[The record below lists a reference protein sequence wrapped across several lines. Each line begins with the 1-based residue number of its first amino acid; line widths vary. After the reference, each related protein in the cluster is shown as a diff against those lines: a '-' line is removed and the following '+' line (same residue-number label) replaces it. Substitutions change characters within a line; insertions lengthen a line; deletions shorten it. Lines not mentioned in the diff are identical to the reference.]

1 MNLTEWLGKDNSIGQ
16 DIWIKK
22 YQKNNETLDEWFERI
37 SNGNNEL
44 KQLLIDKKFLFG
56 GRILSNR
63 GLEKQGKKIT
73 FSNCYV
79 LAPPEDNLESIFQC
93 ASDVARTFSYG
104 GGVGVDLSKL
114 SPRGATIHNAA
125 KSTTGAVS
133 FMDLYSLVSE
143 LIGSEG
149 RRGALMLSLDCT
161 HPDLEE
167 FIEVKNDPDK
177 VTKANI
183 SVRITDDFMEA
194 VKSNSDFKLSFYRE
208 ESDEKIE
215 KIVNARDILYQLAE
229 MNWEMGEPGVL
240 FWNRISDYN
249 LLNEF
254 DDFEYSGVNP
264 CLSGDTII
272 KTTKGSFPIKDL
284 VGSKPV
290 CYCMD
295 EEGDLVVSSAVKVFL
310 TKKNAEVVE
319 IKTKTTSLVCT
330 PDHRIFTLN
339 RGWVEAE
346 QLTKGDKLKGIN
358 TKTYKEFGKPNEYLV
373 ESVKKLDK
381 TIDVYDIEMDTN
393 HNFLAN
399 NIIVHNCAEES
410 LPAGGSCLLG
420 SINLSEFV
428 RDGKFDFEDLK
439 KTVAIAVT
447 GLNDVLDEGIELHP
461 LKIQRDTVKDWKQV
475 GLGIM
480 GLADMLIKLKIRY
493 GSDEAIKLC
502 DKIGNLIAT
511 ESIKQSSILAL
522 DREPFGKC
530 DNEKLIKS
538 SFFKSHP
545 VDVVKH
551 TGLRNS
557 QLLTCAPT
565 GTLSTLL
572 GISGGLE
579 PIFDLSYTR
588 KTESLHGEDRYYKIY
603 TPIVDNFMKENN
615 IEDESLL
622 PDYFITSKTL
632 NYEDRIKMQQ
642 IWQNHIDA
650 SISSTVNLPETAT
663 VDDVFNIYVKAHE
676 AGLKGITVF
685 RDGCKRTGILT
696 SNDSKEQ
703 LRDVPTNAIGKKRKL
718 ITGCGSLHIIS
729 FYHPETGDLLETYL
743 NKGSTGGCN
752 NFMIGLSRMLS
763 LAARSGAS
771 IEDIVDQLKS
781 TGTCSSYAV
790 RRATKKDT
798 SQGSCCPMAIANA
811 LIDMHSE
818 MQSELKS
825 GIVSK
830 PKLQESIPA
839 PIFEFNAVCPE
850 CGSALA
856 FEGGCS
862 TCKNCGYSKCS

>member
-1 MNLTEWLGKDNSIGQ
+1 M
-16 DIWIKK
+16 
-22 YQKNNETLDEWFERI
+22 
-37 SNGNNEL
+37 
-44 KQLLIDKKFLFG
+44 
-56 GRILSNR
+56 
-63 GLEKQGKKIT
+63 
-73 FSNCYV
+73 
-79 LAPPEDNLESIFQC
+79 
-93 ASDVARTFSYG
+93 
-104 GGVGVDLSKL
+104 
-114 SPRGATIHNAA
+114 
-125 KSTTGAVS
+125 
-133 FMDLYSLVSE
+133 
-143 LIGSEG
+143 
-149 RRGALMLSLDCT
+149 
-161 HPDLEE
+161 
-167 FIEVKNDPDK
+167 
-177 VTKANI
+177 
-183 SVRITDDFMEA
+183 
-194 VKSNSDFKLSFYRE
+194 
-208 ESDEKIE
+208 
-215 KIVNARDILYQLAE
+215 
-229 MNWEMGEPGVL
+229 
-240 FWNRISDYN
+240 
-249 LLNEF
+249 
-254 DDFEYSGVNP
+254 
-264 CLSGDTII
+264 
-272 KTTKGSFPIKDL
+272 
-284 VGSKPV
+284 
-290 CYCMD
+290 
-295 EEGDLVVSSAVKVFL
+295 
-310 TKKNAEVVE
+310 
-319 IKTKTTSLVCT
+319 
-330 PDHRIFTLN
+330 
-339 RGWVEAE
+339 
-346 QLTKGDKLKGIN
+346 
-358 TKTYKEFGKPNEYLV
+358 
-373 ESVKKLDK
+373 
-381 TIDVYDIEMDTN
+381 
-393 HNFLAN
+393 
-399 NIIVHNCAEES
+399 EES

-428 RDGKFDFEDLK
+428 KNGVFDFEDLK
-439 KTVAIAVT
+439 KTVAIAVI

-461 LKIQRDTVKDWKQV
+461 LQIQRDTVKDWKQI

-502 DKIGNLIAT
+502 DKIGNIIAT
-511 ESIKQSSILAL
+511 ESIKQSSTLAL

-579 PIFDLSYTR
+579 PVFDLSYTR

-603 TPIVDNFMKENN
+603 TPIVDEFMKENN
-615 IEDESLL
+615 ITDESLL

-642 IWQNHIDA
+642 AWQNHIDA

-696 SNDSKEQ
+696 SDNSKEQ

-718 ITGCGSLHIIS
+718 MTGCGSLHCIS
-729 FYHPETGDLLETYL
+729 FFHPETGDLLETYL

-811 LIDMHSE
+811 LLDMHSE
-818 MQSELKS
+818 MKSEIDS
-825 GIVSK
+825 GVKYETKID
-830 PKLQESIPA
+830 IPIQ
-839 PIFEFNAVCPE
+839 IFEFNSVCPE
-850 CGSALA
+850 CGSELA

-862 TCKNCGYSKCS
+862 SCKNCGYSKCS